1 MQSYLKA
8 ALMRIQLDRKVSIC
22 SELGN
27 CCLSAE
33 VWNSLTDLWFAD
45 WYSELDKTSTSI
57 VVQDTEPQVNA
68 SY

>member
-1 MQSYLKA
+1 M
-8 ALMRIQLDRKVSIC
+8 QLDHKVSIC

-33 VWNSLTDLWFAD
+33 VCNSLTELWFVD
-45 WYSELDKTSTSI
+45 WYSELDKSSTSI